1 MFCFVLLRY
10 NTGNTVTMALVVCG
24 TEARMEQAITML
36 KSAVLFTRVKLD
48 LHIFVDDHLQM
59 EFRNKVSQTKTIW
72 CKINVVEPKT
82 GKKSLLEGGTPP
94 HL

>member
-1 MFCFVLLRY
+1 MIDLIPPPLEVEVRVCYLICFVLLRY
-10 NTGNTVTMALVVCG
+10 NTANIVTMALVVCG

-59 EFRNKVSQTKTIW
+59 LFRNKVSYLTFR
-72 CKINVVEPKT
+72 
-82 GKKSLLEGGTPP
+82 LL
-94 HL
+94 